1 MKRPLIALLTD
12 FGLADHY
19 VAAMKG
25 VILGIAPESQLVDI
39 SHEIGAYGIAEAA
52 FTLSQA
58 APWFPPGTVHLV
70 VVDPGVGSSRRP
82 ILSKAAGQYF
92 VAPDNGVLTLVWESD
107 PEWRAWEISVGAR
120 RSRQVS
126 RTFHGR
132 DIFAPTAA
140 QLALGARPGRLGRQV
155 DDCQRLAIGGASRT
169 GPKSWTGEILK
180 IDRFGN
186 AITSFPASLWGQI
199 ARKPFVLKTSG
210 QEIHRAREAYA
221 EGLPGELFIIP
232 GSTGFL
238 EIATNRGNAATLMG
252 ATPGA
257 KVDIKIS

>member
-1 MKRPLIALLTD
+1 VKRPLITLLTD

-25 VILGIAPESQLVDI
+25 VILGIAPEAQLVDI
-39 SHEIGAYGIAEAA
+39 SHEIGAHGIAEAA
-52 FTLSQA
+52 FTLAQA

-82 ILSKAAGQYF
+82 ILSKAASQYF

-107 PEWRAWEISVGAR
+107 PKARAWEIPLSAR
-120 RSRQVS
+120 RFGQLS

-132 DIFAPTAA
+132 DLFAPVAA
-140 QLALGARPGRLGRQV
+140 QLALGARPGRLGRRV
-155 DDCQRLAIGGASRT
+155 DDCKRLTIGAASRT
-169 GPKSWTGEILK
+169 GPKSWTGQILK

-186 AITSFPASLWGQI
+186 AITSFPSSLWEQI
-199 ARKPFVLKTSG
+199 AKKPFVLKTSG
-210 QEIHRAREAYA
+210 QAIGQAREAYA

-238 EIATNRGNAATLMG
+238 EIATNRANAAVLIG
-252 ATPGA
+252 AAPGA